1 MNMKHILFAAAVMI
15 GVPTL
20 VAAQGLVGGATEGAK
35 TGNHV
40 AGPIGGVVGGVVGG
54 AVGAVEGGVT
64 GMLGLE
70 QRPRFH
76 DYARNEHHASYRYH
90 HRVVVGAVLPKNGV
104 TYHDVPTEYGVNK
117 YRYTI
122 VNDHAVLVD
131 PATRRIV
138 QVID

>member
-1 MNMKHILFAAAVMI
+1 MNMKLITFAAAVMI
-15 GVPTL
+15 CAPTL
-20 VAAQGLVGGATEGAK
+20 AGAQGLVGGATEGAK

-40 AGPIGGVVGGVVGG
+40 AGPVGGVVGGVVGG

-64 GMLGLE
+64 GMLGIE

-76 DYARNEHHASYRYH
+76 DYTRGEHHASYRYH
-90 HRVVVGAVLPKNGV
+90 HRVVVGAVLPRHGV
-104 TYHDVPTEYGVNK
+104 TYHEVPAEYGVSK

-138 QVID
+138 QVVD